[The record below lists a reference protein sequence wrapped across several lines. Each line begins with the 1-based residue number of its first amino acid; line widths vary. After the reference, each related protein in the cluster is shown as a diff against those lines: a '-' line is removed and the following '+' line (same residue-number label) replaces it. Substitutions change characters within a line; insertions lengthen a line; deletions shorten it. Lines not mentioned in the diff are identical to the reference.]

1 MKVRTRR
8 CWSRLTLILVGL
20 VVALAGS
27 APASAEVLP
36 GPTGWPLPGP
46 IEVSRPFDPPRERWG
61 AGHRGVDLA
70 SAAGSPVLAAAAGTV
85 TYAQTLAGRGVVVV
99 DHGDSRTTYEPVTA
113 TVAVGARVSTGRRI
127 GTLQPGHCP
136 PQDCLHW
143 GWLRGETYLDPL
155 RLGGSAAAPG
165 GDGRVRLVGE
175 AQRKVAERLAAER
188 AAAAAAAATAGVGGG
203 GTTGPPGG
211 HGFVPPV
218 AGPITSPYGMRLHP
232 VLRVTKLH
240 DGTDFGAGCGMP
252 IRAPYP
258 GRVSQV
264 FFNAGYGNRLMI
276 DHGTIAGRHVVSG
289 YNHASSY
296 SVGPGQ
302 QVAQGQVI
310 GSVGSTGYSTGC
322 HLHLM
327 LWLDGEV
334 VNPMSWW

>member
-1 MKVRTRR
+1 MKIRTCRG
-8 CWSRLTLILVGL
+8 WSLPAMV
-20 VVALAGS
+20 LAGLLLVL
-27 APASAEVLP
+27 AGPGPTSAEVRP
-36 GPTGWPLPGP
+36 GRTGWPLSGP
-46 IEVSRPFDPPRERWG
+46 IEVARPFDPPTTRWG

-70 SAAGSPVLAAAAGTV
+70 APAGSPVLAAAAGTV
-85 TYAQTLAGRGVVVV
+85 TYAQPLAGRGVLVV
-99 DHGDSRTTYEPVTA
+99 DHGATRTTYEPVTA
-113 TVAVGARVSTGRRI
+113 TVPVGTRVTAGQRI

-136 PQDCLHW
+136 PRDCLHW
-143 GWLRGETYLDPL
+143 GWLRGDTYLDPL
-155 RLGGSAAAPG
+155 RLGGAAAAPG

-175 AQRKVAERLAAER
+175 AQREVAERRAAER
-188 AAAAAAAATAGVGGG
+188 AAAAAAAAAGLGG
-203 GTTGPPGG
+203 TGPPGE

-218 AGPITSPYGMRLHP
+218 AGPITSPFGMRLHP

-240 DGTDFGAGCGMP
+240 DGTDFGAGCGTP

-264 FFNAGYGNRLMI
+264 FFNPGYGNRLMI

-296 SVGPGQ
+296 SASVGQ

-310 GSVGSTGYSTGC
+310 GRVGSTGYSTGC

-334 VNPMSWW
+334 VDPMSWW